1 MHVFH
6 KTLCLPPP
14 PAPVQTLQNFFI
26 ISIGVLQWSQEG
38 KKTMLMQFLG
48 EEGEGGGQ
56 TRCIMGDVQ
65 MVNGMIHDSIMNF

>member
-1 MHVFH
+1 
-6 KTLCLPPP
+6 
-14 PAPVQTLQNFFI
+14 
-26 ISIGVLQWSQEG
+26 
-38 KKTMLMQFLG
+38 MLMHFLG